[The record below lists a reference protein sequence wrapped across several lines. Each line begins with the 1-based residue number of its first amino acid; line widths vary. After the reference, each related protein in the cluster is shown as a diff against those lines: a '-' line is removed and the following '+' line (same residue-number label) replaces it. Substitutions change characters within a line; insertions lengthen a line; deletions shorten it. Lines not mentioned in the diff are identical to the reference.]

1 MHPNIMILNSKK
13 QINFDKKTF
22 AINFSKDYMIENKK
36 ILVFLFLALL
46 KFMIAKN
53 V

>member
-13 QINFDKKTF
+13 QINFDKKHLT
-22 AINFSKDYMIENKK
+22 INFRKNYMIESKK
-36 ILVFLFLALL
+36 ILIFLFLALL

>member
-13 QINFDKKTF
+13 QINFVKKKLT
-22 AINFSKDYMIENKK
+22 INFRKNYMIENKK